1 MKCPSSLPSLEG
13 SMDGAKISS
22 AGRRKSDGNY
32 EAKGAVGLP
41 EASR

>member
-1 MKCPSSLPSLEG
+1 
-13 SMDGAKISS
+13 MDGAKISS
-22 AGRRKSDGNY
+22 VGRRKSDGND